1 MPLHV
6 EAYNKRIIKQ
16 ESVQIT
22 KIILRCTVSKT
33 SKLLKHAVEGKT
45 EGDKWWQEENKAV
58 RRSWMTLGKRQDTG
72 NWKKKL

>member
-45 EGDKWWQEENKAV
+45 EGDK
-58 RRSWMTLGKRQDTG
+58 
-72 NWKKKL
+72 